1 MSLLENTRAG
11 GDSAARGMIIG
22 MILGASLGYE
32 KLPQDWLET
41 MNAKV

>member
-1 MSLLENTRAG
+1 
-11 GDSAARGMIIG
+11 MIIG
-22 MILGASLGYE
+22 MVLWAYIGYG